1 MRTFKE
7 LMLIALSQGC
17 KYFTC
22 NEFEGRALITDAIN
36 LPYAWLQEL
45 ATMKITGKQVKVA
58 RIKTFYRMRDISTY
72 YDVA

>member
-7 LMLIALSQGC
+7 LLIIALSQGC

-22 NEFEGRALITDAIN
+22 NEFEGRALITDAID
-36 LPYAWLQEL
+36 LPYRWLREP
-45 ATMKITGKQVKVA
+45 ATMKVTGKRIKVA
-58 RIKTFYRMRDISTY
+58 RVKTFYRMPDISTY